1 MPLTAAEIDKYD
13 TPGMASV
20 QFWLKHIAYHLAKLA
35 EKQEYFK
42 DFDGHYYYSKMKWEK
57 EQREEDG
64 GIQVHE

>member
-20 QFWLKHIAYHLAKLA
+20 QFWLKQIAYHLAKVA
-35 EKQEYFK
+35 EQYQYVNLVVK
-42 DFDGHYYYSKMKWEK
+42 
-57 EQREEDG
+57 EEDG